1 MGFYD
6 VIEKR
11 KSIREYIPG
20 KPIPDDVLN
29 RILEA
34 GRCAPSA
41 SNRQPWKF
49 LAIRDDNLRQR
60 VCGCYRGEW
69 LKSAP
74 VILVVIGYR
83 DQAWIRQKD
92 SHCSLEVDL
101 TIAMDHMILAAA
113 AENIGSCWIMAF
125 DYDFLADVLEL
136 NENQFVS
143 CITPLGY
150 AEESALDAPKSSR
163 KKFEEVAEII

>member
-1 MGFYD
+1 MRFYD
-6 VIEKR
+6 VIKQR
-11 KSIREYIPG
+11 KSIREYVLN
-20 KPIPDDVLN
+20 KPVPDDVLN
-29 RILEA
+29 RILDA

-41 SNRQPWKF
+41 SNRQPWKI
-49 LAIRDDNLRQR
+49 LAIRDETLRQR
-60 VCGCYRGEW
+60 VCRCYRGEW

-74 VILVVIGYR
+74 IILVVIGYR

-92 SHCSLEVDL
+92 GHCSLEVDL

-125 DYDFLADVLEL
+125 DYDVLREVLKL

-150 AEESALDAPKSSR
+150 AADAALAAPDSSR
-163 KKFEEVAEII
+163 KKFEEVIEII